1 VSHETGFDHLLVSEA
16 EPEVRAVAAG
26 ILRDRED
33 HRMIQMCAGRAVVSA
48 ARAQRELRKL
58 SVDRRVPAQQA
69 LIASMKKIPQLDAVR
84 GLAVLLV
91 LLHNTD
97 KYPSL
102 HLHLISDNGWMGVD
116 LFFVLSGFLITG
128 ILLDTRQSERYFRNF
143 YARRCLRIWPLYY
156 SALLFMFVIVPILR
170 PSEANTV
177 FAPRSS
183 PWWAYPIFLQ
193 NFLVPIPTMATGAL
207 GVTWSLAV
215 EEQFYLVWPLVV
227 RFCSEAQLRKI
238 AIAVICLS
246 PALRF
251 YLSLHHVNI
260 YSNTFCRLDGLMAGA
275 LLALV
280 IHSVSFSPSKFLTPA
295 WITFVVTAPLA
306 LIVETVFRARWIVFS
321 LTALASVSFVYLA
334 LFSTQKW
341 LQAFLTTRFLVYT
354 GTISYGIY
362 LLEKIPLDAA
372 KTFHLDKHP
381 FLALPLTVAAT
392 YSMAALSW
400 NLLEKPF
407 LRLKRFFEPRTIPP
421 GQNGGLSKLAEG
433 EELSTSSRRVLLSR
447 QS

>member
-1 VSHETGFDHLLVSEA
+1 
-16 EPEVRAVAAG
+16 
-26 ILRDRED
+26 
-33 HRMIQMCAGRAVVSA
+33 
-48 ARAQRELRKL
+48 
-58 SVDRRVPAQQA
+58 
-69 LIASMKKIPQLDAVR
+69 MKRNPQLDAVR

-97 KYPSL
+97 VYPSL
-102 HLHLISDNGWMGVD
+102 HLRLISGNGWMGVD
-116 LFFVLSGFLITG
+116 LFFVLSGLLITG
-128 ILLDTRQSERYFRNF
+128 ILLDTKQSEGYFKNF

-156 SALLFMFVIVPILR
+156 SLLLFMFVIVPFLR
-170 PSEANTV
+170 PSEAHTV
-177 FAPRSS
+177 FEARSS
-183 PWWAYPIFLQ
+183 PWWSFPLFLQ
-193 NFLVPIPTMATGAL
+193 NFLVPIPTSATGLL

-238 AIAVICLS
+238 AITVICLS
-246 PALRF
+246 PVLRF
-251 YLSLHHVNI
+251 YLSRHQVNI

-280 IHSVSFSPSKFLTPA
+280 MCSRSFVPSKLVKRA
-295 WITFVVTAPLA
+295 WITFLVSAPLA
-306 LIVETVFRARWIVFS
+306 LIIEAFHARWIGFS
-321 LTALASVSFVYLA
+321 LVALASVSFIYVA

-341 LQAFLTTRFLVYT
+341 LRALLNNRFLVYT

-381 FLALPLTVAAT
+381 LLALPIAT
-392 YSMAALSW
+392 APSYAMAAVSW

-407 LRLKRFFEPRTIPP
+407 LRLKRFFEAKPVCLDEAPER
-421 GQNGGLSKLAEG
+421 LVSAA
-433 EELSTSSRRVLLSR
+433 
-447 QS
+447 